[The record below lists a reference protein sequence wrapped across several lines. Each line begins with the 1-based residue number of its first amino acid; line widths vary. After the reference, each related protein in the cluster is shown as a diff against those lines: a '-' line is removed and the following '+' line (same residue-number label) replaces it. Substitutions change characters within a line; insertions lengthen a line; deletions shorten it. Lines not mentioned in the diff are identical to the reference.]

1 MGGGARTGP
10 CRKAESGEEPL
21 KEFIRE
27 MTLRIERGG
36 QAVAAEL
43 RGLSGEVSGM
53 RGDMRAFG
61 AELRNQRDELRDQRE
76 ELRDQREESRAQ
88 TRALLQV
95 LDLEGGGPAPAT

>member
-1 MGGGARTGP
+1 MSE
-10 CRKAESGEEPL
+10 AESGEEPL

-27 MTLRIERGG
+27 TTLRIERGS
-36 QAVAAEL
+36 QAVVAEL
-43 RGLSGEVSGM
+43 RGLRTEVSGM

-61 AELRNQRDELRDQRE
+61 AELRDRRD

-95 LDLEGGGPAPAT
+95 LDRLEGGGPAPAT